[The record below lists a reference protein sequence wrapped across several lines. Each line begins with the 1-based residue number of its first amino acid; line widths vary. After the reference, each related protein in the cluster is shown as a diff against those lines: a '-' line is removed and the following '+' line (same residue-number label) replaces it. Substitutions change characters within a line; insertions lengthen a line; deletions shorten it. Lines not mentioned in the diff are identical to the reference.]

1 MRFICLLAFLR
12 FTRAFE
18 IVDDM
23 RLPGDIGVSTD
34 YTAWPGGIVPYKI
47 SNSFTA
53 SARRTIENAVEEL
66 NQKLDGVVTI
76 IPRTTQYN
84 YVNVIKESGCWSF
97 VGMVGRGPQDLSLGA
112 GCVTNSITQ
121 HEFIHALGF
130 LHTQQRKDRD
140 DYVIINLDNVVDGYQ
155 SAFRKERTDSS
166 YGQPYDYRSVMH
178 YGSRAFSKN
187 GQYTIVPKGNH
198 LGRLGNSLGATQNDL
213 NRVTLKYGGTLTDQ
227 PTRSP
232 TPFPTKFPSVPP
244 TLYPT
249 RSPTTPVPT
258 SSPTSCERPG
268 PTINLLRG
276 PIKLLFLGGRSGAT
290 MGVYT
295 GRTNKKFRNRK
306 NWRHR
311 QTISFFHK
319 RGLLHVRAPGVRF
332 KTRRRELFIARV
344 DEDHIRIGD
353 AVVKWRPGF
362 MLNLK
367 HAKKERPPQ
376 ICRT

>member
-1 MRFICLLAFLR
+1 MLFIYLLSLLY
-12 FTRAFE
+12 FTQAFE

-23 RLPGDIGVSTD
+23 RLPGDIGVFTD
-34 YTAWPGGIVPYKI
+34 YTAWPGGVVPYKI

-66 NQKLDGVVTI
+66 NQKLTGVITI
-76 IPRTTQYN
+76 VPRTNQYN
-84 YVNVIKESGCWSF
+84 YVNVIEDPGCWSF

-130 LHTQQRKDRD
+130 LHTHQRNDRD
-140 DYVIINLDNVVDGYQ
+140 DYVIINLENVVDGYQ

-166 YGQPYDYRSVMH
+166 YGQPYDHRSVMH
-178 YGSRAFSKN
+178 YSSRAFSKN

-198 LGRLGNSLGATQNDL
+198 LGRLGNSVGATQNDL

-227 PTRSP
+227 PTISP
-232 TPFPTKFPSVPP
+232 TPHPTG
-244 TLYPT
+244 
-249 RSPTTPVPT
+249 SPTTPVPT
-258 SSPTSCERPG
+258 SSPTNCERPG
-268 PTINLLRG
+268 PTIDLLRG

-295 GRTNKKFRNRK
+295 GRTNKKFSSPK

-311 QTISFFHK
+311 QTISFFHN

-344 DEDHIRIGD
+344 NEDHIRIGD
-353 AVVKWRPGF
+353 AVIKWKPGF
-362 MLNLK
+362 VLNLK
-367 HAKKERPPQ
+367 HAKKELPPQ